1 MSNKAAVMTGLNVIE
16 IQDRPVPVAG
26 PGQAI
31 VRPISVGV
39 CGSDVAYFH
48 LGRIGNYIVTG
59 DIILGHEVA
68 GDVESVGEGVTN
80 VKPGDRVAIEPG
92 TPCRQCADCL
102 KGNYHL
108 CPDLVFMA
116 TPPYDGCLVQQ
127 MALDARTLFPIP
139 DSMTYEQGALIEPLS
154 VGLWGAHR
162 ANLQPGDH
170 VLVTGA
176 GPVGLLA
183 AEVAKALGAADVVV
197 SDVSEF
203 RLGLA
208 AKHGFECET
217 PDSPVDRRFDVLL
230 ECSGAEGVLANGL
243 ARLGNAGRAAM
254 IGLHKSPALSLPLAS
269 LNPQELTI
277 ALINR
282 YNGTWPIGIA
292 LAASGRVNLDDFV
305 TDEFTLSQT
314 AEALNNTS
322 TNPKALKAII
332 HPQEL

>member
-16 IQDRPVPVAG
+16 IQDRPEPVAG
-26 PGQAI
+26 PGQAV

-39 CGSDVAYFH
+39 CGSDVTYYKY
-48 LGRIGNYIVTG
+48 GRIGNYIVTG

-108 CPDLVFMA
+108 CLDLVFMA

-127 MALDARTLFPIP
+127 MLLDARTLFPIP
-139 DSMTYEQGALIEPLS
+139 DSMSYEEGALIEPLS
-154 VGLWGAHR
+154 VGLWGCR
-162 ANLQPGDH
+162 RINLQPGDH

-176 GPVGLLA
+176 GPVGLTA
-183 AEVAKALGAADVVV
+183 AEVAWALGAASVVV
-197 SDVSEF
+197 ADISDF

-208 AKHGFECET
+208 AKHGFETET
-217 PDSPVDRRFDVLL
+217 PDNPIDRSFDVLL
-230 ECSGAEGVLANGL
+230 ECSGVDGVMAAGL
-243 ARLGNAGRAAM
+243 ERLGNAGRCAM
-254 IGLHKSPALSLPLAS
+254 IGMHKTPTLPLALAS

-282 YNGTWPIGIA
+282 YNGTWPVGIA
-292 LAASGRVNLDDFV
+292 LAASGRVNLKDFV

-332 HPQEL
+332 HPQQL